1 MQILTGIVK
10 KTLKKRNKK
19 KKHNKSNMLVRSKLN
34 GIESKTSEAL
44 INSSISNQDVITI
57 INTGKK
63 IEI

>member
-1 MQILTGIVK
+1 
-10 KTLKKRNKK
+10 
-19 KKHNKSNMLVRSKLN
+19 MLVRSKLN

-44 INSSISNQDVITI
+44 INSSISHQDFIAI

>member
-1 MQILTGIVK
+1 
-10 KTLKKRNKK
+10 
-19 KKHNKSNMLVRSKLN
+19 MLVRSKLN

-44 INSSISNQDVITI
+44 INSSISHQDFITI